1 MKYELRQ
8 NQKVALEACAEFLAQ
23 ENPEPGVVV
32 APTGYGKSIL
42 IGAVAN
48 LCKSSVIV
56 LQPSVELLKQN
67 LEKYESYGN
76 YASVYSAS
84 AGQKEMGHVTFA
96 TIGTIKKMGAEFR
109 KRGVKILLVDEC
121 HASYPP
127 EKGSMFRDFIDDLKP
142 THIIGFTATPFRL
155 KTYGDMTNN
164 WTQLNMLIKGKPV
177 VFKQIIHVTQIQ
189 ELVRDKFWAKL
200 NYELLDFD
208 TSTLK
213 LNSTGA
219 EYTEQSVQRAVL
231 EQGVNDNIF
240 KRCKR
245 LLSEGKNAL
254 VFMDSVEN
262 AKILAER
269 LGSEAACV
277 DGSMDKH
284 LRNKIVTDFK
294 NNKIKIVTN
303 YSLMGIG
310 FDKPD
315 LQTVIMGR
323 PTNSL
328 ALLYQ
333 IFGRGVR
340 NPLYPNVKECLII
353 DYCNNVKRFG
363 KIEELKI
370 INKENYGWGVFSN
383 THLLTGVPMG
393 SELTLEQLDE
403 VIRLRKEDLSD
414 FKLSFGVHKGKRLS
428 EIPESYRVWLVKNL
442 DGFYSL
448 SAEDKNIIREQCIR
462 LQGKGVEVAYD
473 PRSVILFDLNNISFI
488 LHKAKK
494 LHLEGLEEYVSKWFS
509 RCSTSNF
516 RVVVDS
522 SKMSYWRKKIY
533 PEYKENRKPVEDAKF
548 TKALFDLKNKLK
560 SKDYLLV
567 HEGLEADDIISSFA
581 RCEDYDRITC
591 VSADSD
597 FQQLSFYS
605 RFDQISPL
613 TNVDVKVS
621 KKDAVEVLITKVLK
635 GDSKDNIKKSHKQ
648 RCVKSEEMEEITNVV
663 FKRIVQEVVYN
674 PEIKAQDLPL
684 REIIW
689 EELSSRVT
697 MDRGLFD
704 LNFTLINL
712 IQDEKLKNNII
723 V

>member
-284 LRNKIVTDFK
+284 LRNKIVTDK
-294 NNKIKIVTN
+294 
-303 YSLMGIG
+303 
-310 FDKPD
+310 
-315 LQTVIMGR
+315 
-323 PTNSL
+323 
-328 ALLYQ
+328 
-333 IFGRGVR
+333 
-340 NPLYPNVKECLII
+340 
-353 DYCNNVKRFG
+353 
-363 KIEELKI
+363 
-370 INKENYGWGVFSN
+370 
-383 THLLTGVPMG
+383 
-393 SELTLEQLDE
+393 
-403 VIRLRKEDLSD
+403 
-414 FKLSFGVHKGKRLS
+414 
-428 EIPESYRVWLVKNL
+428 
-442 DGFYSL
+442 
-448 SAEDKNIIREQCIR
+448 
-462 LQGKGVEVAYD
+462 
-473 PRSVILFDLNNISFI
+473 
-488 LHKAKK
+488 
-494 LHLEGLEEYVSKWFS
+494 
-509 RCSTSNF
+509 
-516 RVVVDS
+516 DS
-522 SKMSYWRKKIY
+522 
-533 PEYKENRKPVEDAKF
+533 
-548 TKALFDLKNKLK
+548 NKLQ
-560 SKDYLLV
+560 SN
-567 HEGLEADDIISSFA
+567 GN
-581 RCEDYDRITC
+581 
-591 VSADSD
+591 
-597 FQQLSFYS
+597 
-605 RFDQISPL
+605 RF
-613 TNVDVKVS
+613 
-621 KKDAVEVLITKVLK
+621 
-635 GDSKDNIKKSHKQ
+635 
-648 RCVKSEEMEEITNVV
+648 
-663 FKRIVQEVVYN
+663 
-674 PEIKAQDLPL
+674 
-684 REIIW
+684 
-689 EELSSRVT
+689 
-697 MDRGLFD
+697 
-704 LNFTLINL
+704 
-712 IQDEKLKNNII
+712 
-723 V
+723 